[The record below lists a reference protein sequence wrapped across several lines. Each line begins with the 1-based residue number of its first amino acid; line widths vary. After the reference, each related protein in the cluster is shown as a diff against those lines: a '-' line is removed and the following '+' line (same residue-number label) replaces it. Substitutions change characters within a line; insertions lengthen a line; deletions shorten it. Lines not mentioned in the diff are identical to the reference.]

1 MYTKCTAGRKLEMD
15 VRSTKVQGQIYQ
27 AKLAGEKKTR
37 DGEQAMGLSIKL
49 QYRALTSQ
57 PNAEIIEL

>member
-1 MYTKCTAGRKLEMD
+1 MD

-27 AKLAGEKKTR
+27 AKFAGEKKTR

-49 QYRALTSQ
+49 QYRAPTSQ
-57 PNAEIIEL
+57 PNADIIEL